1 MLSKKSLIKI
11 ILAPNK
17 RRESAHRYMKNF
29 KKSLMFSIAATMII
43 ALGYMAYEPELT
55 RAATASD
62 TVIVTLNV
70 TAGISI
76 TNPADVSMS
85 TALGVTQ
92 NSAVGTSTWNVK
104 TNSAL
109 GYTLALRATSSPAMT
124 SGSNFISDYQTGS
137 PNIWS
142 ATSTGSYFGYSG
154 FGTDISTG
162 TWGSGSACSGGSNGN
177 ATSTTLKYKGFT
189 TSDVTIATRSA
200 TTTPTG
206 VDANIC
212 FAVEQGSGSYISSGT
227 YQATI
232 IATAT
237 TL

>member
-1 MLSKKSLIKI
+1 MNYLKKSLT
-11 ILAPNK
+11 L
-17 RRESAHRYMKNF
+17 SV
-29 KKSLMFSIAATMII
+29 LLTMVA
-43 ALGYMAYEPELT
+43 ALGYIAYEPNVT
-55 RAATASD
+55 NAATATD

-76 TNPADVSMS
+76 TSPADVSMS

-92 NSAVGTSTWNVK
+92 NSAIGTSTWNVK

-109 GYTLALRATSSPAMT
+109 GYTLALRATSSPAMAT
-124 SGSNFISDYQTGS
+124 STLFISDYQTGS

-142 ATSTGSYFGYSG
+142 ATSTQSYFGYSG
-154 FGTDISTG
+154 FGTDIPTG
-162 TWGSGSACSGGSNGN
+162 TWGTGSVCSGGSNGH

-189 TSDVTIATRSA
+189 TSDVIIATRSS
-200 TTTPTG
+200 TTTPSG
-206 VDANIC
+206 VDATIC
-212 FAVEQGSGSYISSGT
+212 YAVEQGAASYIPSGT

>member
-1 MLSKKSLIKI
+1 M
-11 ILAPNK
+11 N
-17 RRESAHRYMKNF
+17 HF
-29 KKSLMFSIAATMII
+29 KKSLTFSLLATMLL
-43 ALGYMAYEPELT
+43 ALGYTAYEPNMT
-55 RAATASD
+55 NAATASD
-62 TVIVTLNV
+62 TVVVTLNV

-76 TNPADVSMS
+76 TSPSDVTMS

-104 TNSAL
+104 TNAAL
-109 GYTLALRATSSPAMT
+109 GYTLALRATSTPAMQ
-124 SGSNFISDYQTGS
+124 SAANSIADYQTGA
-137 PNIWS
+137 PNIWN
-142 ATSTGSYFGYSG
+142 ATSTDSYFGYSG

-162 TWGSGSACSGGSNGN
+162 TWGSGSACSGGSNGH

-189 TSDVTIATRSA
+189 TSDVTIATRAA
-200 TTTPTG
+200 TTTPSG
-206 VDANIC
+206 VDATIC
-212 FAVEQGSGSYISSGT
+212 FAVEQGAASYIPSGT

>member
-1 MLSKKSLIKI
+1 MKNRIKKSVACSILATI
-11 ILAPNK
+11 IL
-17 RRESAHRYMKNF
+17 SACYM
-29 KKSLMFSIAATMII
+29 LH
-43 ALGYMAYEPELT
+43 EPEIVG
-55 RAATASD
+55 AATASD

-76 TNPADVSMS
+76 TSPADVTMS

-92 NSAVGTSTWNVK
+92 NSAIGTSTWNVK

-124 SGSNFISDYQTGS
+124 SGSNFVSDYQTGA
-137 PNIWS
+137 PNTWN
-142 ATSTGSYFGYSG
+142 ATATQSYFGYSG

-162 TWGSGSACSGGSNGN
+162 TWGTGSACNGGTNGN

-206 VDANIC
+206 VDSTIC
-212 FAVEQGSGSYISSGT
+212 YAVEQGASSYIPSGV

>member
-1 MLSKKSLIKI
+1 MLQEPAPFRTSTISKSLKHGIAFSL
-11 ILAPNK
+11 LA
-17 RRESAHRYMKNF
+17 
-29 KKSLMFSIAATMII
+29 TI
-43 ALGYMAYEPELT
+43 ALSVCYMLNEPAVVG
-55 RAATASD
+55 AATASD

-76 TNPADVSMS
+76 TSPADVSMS

-92 NSAVGTSTWNVK
+92 NSAIGTSTWNVK

-109 GYTLALRATSSPAMT
+109 GYTLALRATSTPAMT
-124 SGSNFISDYQTGS
+124 SGTNFVSDYQTGA
-137 PNIWS
+137 PNTWN
-142 ATSTGSYFGYSG
+142 ATPTQSYFGYSG

-162 TWGSGSACSGGSNGN
+162 TWGTGSACNGGSNAN

-189 TSDVTIATRSA
+189 TGDVTIATRSS
-200 TTTPTG
+200 TTTPVG
-206 VDANIC
+206 VDSTIC
-212 FAVEQGSGSYISSGT
+212 YAVEQGTASYIPSGT